1 MKFIDFFSGIG
12 GFHTGLEKAGMECI
26 GWCEFDKFAQ
36 ASYRAMYDTDN
47 LWFGDDVTK
56 VKGKDL
62 PKADLWTFGFPC
74 QDISIA
80 GNQKG
85 IKKGTRSGLF
95 YEIMRLLDECEENKP
110 KWLMCENV
118 KNLLSIDNGTGF
130 LNVIG
135 EMAERG
141 YSIEWKVYNSKNYG
155 VPQNRER
162 VYIVGYSGK
171 GRSEKLLP
179 NPRENTA
186 TLKQIVSGSQG
197 MRVYDPEGTSCTL
210 SAQGGGMG
218 AKTGLYTIT
227 ESGVHNL
234 GNVTAYKNDY
244 TVHASGIARTLMA
257 CAYKHVPQVVLP
269 KIDRRVHRIGNGTRW
284 ESDNTVW
291 PSGLA
296 GTLSATDYK
305 HVPKVAIKNATKQG
319 YQMAEVG
326 DGIDLAYPESETRR
340 GRVQPQRSNTLTT
353 SDNLGVLVNGEPIRI
368 RKLTPKECWRLQGFS
383 DAQYEKAAT
392 VNSDSQLYKQAG
404 NAVTVNVVYEIGR
417 HIMGVANEESY
428 KSE

>member
-1 MKFIDFFSGIG
+1 MNKDVELIEPSEGCTEHTPLTFIDFFSGIG
-12 GFHTGLEKAGMECI
+12 GFHSGFEKAGMECI

-56 VKGKDL
+56 VKGKEL

-110 KWLMCENV
+110 KWLVCENV
-118 KNLLSIDNGTGF
+118 KNLLSIDNGWGMF
-130 LNVIG
+130 NVLA
-135 EMAERG
+135 EMDKMG
-141 YSIEWKVYNSKNYG
+141 YDAEWKVYNSKSYG

-162 VYIVGYSGK
+162 VYIVGHLRDGSAT
-171 GRSEKLLP
+171 ELLP
-179 NPRENTA
+179 VARENSA
-186 TLKQIVSGSQG
+186 TIKQIGNLIDTHSFGENPQRG
-197 MRVYDPEGTSCTL
+197 RVYSDTGISPTL
-210 SAQGGGMG
+210 NTCQGGGLEVKVLERG
-218 AKTGLYTIT
+218 YRRDNNA
-227 ESGVHNL
+227 V
-234 GNVTAYKNDY
+234 NV
-244 TVHASGIARTLMA
+244 SGIS
-257 CAYKHVPQVVLP
+257 
-269 KIDRRVHRIGNGTRW
+269 GTICGR
-284 ESDNTVW
+284 
-291 PSGLA
+291 
-296 GTLSATDYK
+296 DYK

-353 SDNLGVLVNGEPIRI
+353 QDNLGVVLEDGSKCYI
-368 RKLTPKECWRLQGFS
+368 RKLTPRECWRLQGFT
-383 DAQYEKAAT
+383 DKQFDKAYA
-392 VNSDSQLYKQAG
+392 VNSNSQLYKQAG
-404 NAVTVNVVYEIGR
+404 NAVTVNVVYEIGK
-417 HIMGVANEESY
+417 HLVKINSQGDL
-428 KSE
+428 

>member
-12 GFHTGLEKAGMECI
+12 GFHSGLERAGMECV

-56 VKGKDL
+56 VKGEDL

-85 IKKGTRSGLF
+85 LKKGTRSGLF

-118 KNLLSIDNGTGF
+118 KNLLSIDGGTGF

-141 YSIEWKVYNSKNYG
+141 YSIEWGVYNSKNYG

-179 NPRENTA
+179 KPRENSTA
-186 TLKQIVSGSQG
+186 LKQIVGGSQG

-218 AKTGLYTIT
+218 AKTGLYTVT
-227 ESGVHNL
+227 ESDIHNL
-234 GNVTAYKNDY
+234 GNVTAYEN
-244 TVHASGIARTLMA
+244 
-257 CAYKHVPQVVLP
+257 
-269 KIDRRVHRIGNGTRW
+269 
-284 ESDNTVW
+284 ENTVW
-291 PSGLA
+291 NTGISR
-296 GTLSATDYK
+296 TLTVTDYK

-326 DGIDLAYPESETRR
+326 DGIDLAYPGSETRR
-340 GRVQPQRSNTLTT
+340 GRVQPQQSNTLTT
-353 SDNLGVLVNGEPIRI
+353 NDNLGVLVNGEPIMI

-383 DAQYEKAAT
+383 DAQYEKAAA
-392 VNSDSQLYKQAG
+392 VNSNSQLYKQAG
-404 NAVTVNVVYEIGR
+404 NAVTVNVVEEIGR
-417 HIMGVANEESY
+417 HIMEITNEENF
-428 KSE
+428 KSK

>member
-12 GFHTGLEKAGMECI
+12 GFHTGLEKAGMKCI

-36 ASYRAMYDTDN
+36 ASYRAMYDTEN

-95 YEIMRLLDECEENKP
+95 YEIMRLLDECKENKP

-118 KNLLSIDNGTGF
+118 KNLLSIDGGGGF
-130 LNVIG
+130 LNVVG

-141 YSIEWKVYNSKNYG
+141 YSIEWGVYNSKNYG

-162 VYIVGYSGK
+162 VYIVGYFGK
-171 GRSEKLLP
+171 ERPGKLLP
-179 NPRENTA
+179 NPRENTT
-186 TLKQIVSGSQG
+186 TLKQIVGGSQG

-218 AKTGLYTIT
+218 AKTGLYTVT
-227 ESGVHNL
+227 ESGVYNF
-234 GNVTAYKNDY
+234 GNATAYKNDY
-244 TVHASGIARTLMA
+244 TVFANGIARTLMA
-257 CAYKHVPQVVLP
+257 CAYKHVPQV
-269 KIDRRVHRIGNGTRW
+269 
-284 ESDNTVW
+284 
-291 PSGLA
+291 
-296 GTLSATDYK
+296 
-305 HVPKVAIKNATKQG
+305 AIKNATKQG
-319 YQMAEVG
+319 YSMAEVG

-340 GRVQPQRSNTLTT
+340 GRVQPQQSNTLTT
-353 SDNLGVLVNGEPIRI
+353 SDNLGVLVNGEPIMI
-368 RKLTPKECWRLQGFS
+368 RKLTPKEFWRLQGFS
-383 DAQYEKAAT
+383 DAQYEKAAA
-392 VNSDSQLYKQAG
+392 VNSNSQLYKQAG
-404 NAVTVNVVYEIGR
+404 NAVTVNVVEEIGR
-417 HIMGVANEESY
+417 HIMSAAYEDRGID
-428 KSE
+428 K

>member
-118 KNLLSIDNGTGF
+118 KNLLSIDGGGGF
-130 LNVIG
+130 LNVIS

-141 YSIEWKVYNSKNYG
+141 YSIEWGVYNSKNYG

-171 GRSEKLLP
+171 GRSGKLLP
-179 NPRENTA
+179 NPRENST
-186 TLKQIVSGSQG
+186 TLKQIVGGSQG
-197 MRVYDPEGTSCTL
+197 MRVYNPEGTSCTL

-218 AKTGLYTIT
+218 AKTGLYTVT
-227 ESGVHNL
+227 ERGIHNL
-234 GNVTAYKNDY
+234 GNIIAY
-244 TVHASGIARTLMA
+244 
-257 CAYKHVPQVVLP
+257 
-269 KIDRRVHRIGNGTRW
+269 
-284 ESDNTVW
+284 ENTVW
-291 PSGLA
+291 NTGISR
-296 GTLSATDYK
+296 TLTATDYK

-319 YQMAEVG
+319 YQIAEVG

-383 DAQYEKAAT
+383 DAQYEKAAA
-392 VNSDSQLYKQAG
+392 VNSNSQLYKQAG
-404 NAVTVNVVYEIGR
+404 NAVTVNVVEEIGR
-417 HIMGVANEESY
+417 HIMGVVNEETC

>member
-1 MKFIDFFSGIG
+1 MCTGISRQITTASSGVKVNIRKVNMKFIDFFSGIG
-12 GFHTGLEKAGMECI
+12 GFHIGLEKVGMECI
-26 GWCEFDKFAQ
+26 GWCEFDKNAQ

-56 VKGKDL
+56 VRGKDL

-85 IKKGTRSGLF
+85 LKKGTRSGLF
-95 YEIMRLLDECEENKP
+95 YEIMRLLDECKENKP

-118 KNLLSIDNGTGF
+118 KNLLSIDGGGGF

-141 YSIEWKVYNSKNYG
+141 YSIEWGVYNSKNYG

-162 VYIVGYSGK
+162 VYIVGYSGE
-171 GRSEKLLP
+171 GRSRKLLP
-179 NPRENTA
+179 NPRENST
-186 TLKQIVSGSQG
+186 TLKQIVGGSQG

-218 AKTGLYTIT
+218 AKTGLYTVT
-227 ESGVHNL
+227 ERGIHNL
-234 GNVTAYKNDY
+234 VNVTAYDN
-244 TVHASGIARTLMA
+244 
-257 CAYKHVPQVVLP
+257 
-269 KIDRRVHRIGNGTRW
+269 
-284 ESDNTVW
+284 ENTVW
-291 PSGLA
+291 NTGISR
-296 GTLSATDYK
+296 TLTATDYK

-383 DAQYEKAAT
+383 DEQYEKAAA
-392 VNSDSQLYKQAG
+392 VNSNSQLYKQAG
-404 NAVTVNVVYEIGR
+404 NAVTVNVVEEIGR
-417 HIMGVANEESY
+417 HIMEIINE
-428 KSE
+428 

>member
-1 MKFIDFFSGIG
+1 MCTGISRQITTASSGVKVNIRKVNMKFIDFFSGIG
-12 GFHTGLEKAGMECI
+12 GFHIGLEKVGMECI
-26 GWCEFDKFAQ
+26 GWCEFDKNAQ

-56 VKGKDL
+56 VRGKDL

-85 IKKGTRSGLF
+85 LKKGTRSGLF
-95 YEIMRLLDECEENKP
+95 YEIMRLLDECKENKP

-118 KNLLSIDNGTGF
+118 KNLLSIDGGGGF

-141 YSIEWKVYNSKNYG
+141 YSIEWGVYNSKNYG

-162 VYIVGYSGK
+162 VYIVGYSGE
-171 GRSEKLLP
+171 GRSRKLLP
-179 NPRENTA
+179 NPRENST
-186 TLKQIVSGSQG
+186 TLKQIVGGSQG

-218 AKTGLYTIT
+218 AKTGLYTVT
-227 ESGVHNL
+227 ERGIHNL
-234 GNVTAYKNDY
+234 GNVTAYEN
-244 TVHASGIARTLMA
+244 
-257 CAYKHVPQVVLP
+257 
-269 KIDRRVHRIGNGTRW
+269 
-284 ESDNTVW
+284 ENTVW
-291 PSGLA
+291 NTGISR
-296 GTLSATDYK
+296 TLTATDYK

-326 DGIDLAYPESETRR
+326 VGIDLAYPESETRR

-383 DAQYEKAAT
+383 DEQYEKAAA
-392 VNSDSQLYKQAG
+392 VNSNSQLYKQAG
-404 NAVTVNVVYEIGR
+404 NAVTVNVVEEIGR
-417 HIMGVANEESY
+417 HIMEIINE
-428 KSE
+428 